1 MEIYIV
7 SQKTVDSSRIVE
19 HLNINSSNADRIK
32 TLRSLNCNIQYN
44 KLAALNEAEK
54 LLLKE
59 QKELQ
64 EQIQKLVDKNKEINL
79 KLTSCRDRKKIYLYQ
94 KEKRK

>member
-7 SQKTVDSSRIVE
+7 SQRTVDSSRIVE
-19 HLNINSSNADRIK
+19 HLNINSANSDRIK
-32 TLRSLNCNIQYN
+32 TLRSLNCNIEYD
-44 KLAALNEAEK
+44 KLSALNEAEK

-59 QKELQ
+59 QKEI
-64 EQIQKLVDKNKEINL
+64 ESEIKKLVEKNKEINL

-94 KEKRK
+94 KENRN

>member
-7 SQKTVDSSRIVE
+7 SQRTVDSSRIVE

-32 TLRSLNCNIQYN
+32 TLRELNCNIEYN
-44 KLAALNEAEK
+44 KLSALNEAEN
-54 LLLKE
+54 LL
-59 QKELQ
+59 LQ
-64 EQIQKLVDKNKEINL
+64 EQKKIESEIKKLVEKNKEINL

-94 KEKRK
+94 KGNRK